1 MAKKVS
7 GETPLMQQHR
17 AIKQKHPD
25 AILLFRVGDFY
36 ETFGQDA
43 VVASRILGITLTKR
57 NNGAAAEAELAG
69 FPHHSLDTY
78 LHKLVKAGHR
88 VAVCDQLEDPKQ
100 AKGLVKRGVTE
111 MLTPGTTVNE
121 KILEQRTNN
130 FLLSIHVDTAEQLG
144 LAFLDLSTG
153 ELYVAQGNRDYAD
166 KLIQGLPT
174 AELIVQRK
182 HQHALKES
190 LGLKTYTFTLDEWI
204 YDSAYAHD
212 LLIKHFQVQSLQGF
226 GVDGLPLGLLAAGA
240 LFHYLKETDHP
251 HLHHIVKMQ
260 RIDQHSFLWMDRFTI
275 RNLEL
280 LQPARE
286 GGPTLLSVIDQT
298 QTPMGGR
305 LLKRWL
311 LFPLVDGHTIN
322 ERLDAVSYLIEKRTL
337 HEKLIDPLGQLGDLE
352 RIAARI
358 ALRKISPR
366 EVWALAEFLEKI
378 AAIHSELFTTTQPA
392 LQQLGCTLDP
402 LQAVC
407 TYIKKMIVDNPPTQL
422 QKGGV
427 IASGANTEL
436 DELRELAAS
445 GKNFL
450 QHMQEREATSTG
462 ISSLKIAF
470 NSIFGYYLEVT
481 HAHKEKVPTHWIRKQ
496 TLTNAERYITPE
508 LKEYEDKIVGA
519 EERML
524 KIEIEL
530 FDQLLTALQSH
541 ITTLQ
546 QNAQAIAAIDCFCCF
561 ATTAIQ
567 NNYCRP
573 LVTATE
579 KLEIIAGRHP
589 VIERSLPTGQP
600 YINNDLLLTKEDQQV
615 IILTGPNMSGKSAL
629 LRQTAL
635 ISLLAHVGHFV
646 PASAATIP
654 LTDKIFTRVG
664 AADNLAGGEST
675 FMVEMNE
682 TASIINN
689 LSEKSLVILDEIGR
703 GTSTYDGVSI
713 AWSIAAYLH
722 ESPCKPLTLFATHY
736 HELNELEA
744 YFKRTRNYHI
754 TYQESGNRV
763 IFLRKLAP
771 GGSLHSF
778 GIHVARMAGM
788 PPNLLSLAEEKLA
801 ELENAN
807 QTQTPKGL
815 KGLPAQSSK
824 TPQLQLSIFEAES
837 PLVSEWRS
845 LLENIDIERL
855 TPLEALVKLQE
866 IKKKL
871 G

>member
-17 AIKQKHPD
+17 AIKQKYPD

-43 VVASRILGITLTKR
+43 IIAARILGITLTKR
-57 NNGAAAEAELAG
+57 NNGAAADAELAG

-78 LHKLVKAGHR
+78 LYKLVKAGHR

-111 MLTPGTTVNE
+111 MLTPGTTVND
-121 KILEQRTNN
+121 KILEQRSNN
-130 FLLSIHVDTAEQLG
+130 FLLSIHVDNAEQLG

-182 HQHALKES
+182 QQHALKEL
-190 LGLKTYTFTLDEWI
+190 LGIQTYTFTLDEWI
-204 YDSAYAHD
+204 YDAVYAHD
-212 LLIKHFQVQSLQGF
+212 LLLKHFQVQSLQGF
-226 GVDGLPLGLLAAGA
+226 GVDALPLGLIAAGA

-251 HLHHIVKMQ
+251 HLHHIRKMQ

-280 LQPARE
+280 LHPSRE

-311 LFPLVDGHTIN
+311 LFPLIDSNKIN
-322 ERLDAVSYLIEKRTL
+322 ERLEAVAYLIDKRAL
-337 HEKLIDPLGQLGDLE
+337 KENLSECLRQLGDLE

-366 EVWALAEFLEKI
+366 EVWTLAYFLEQI
-378 AAIHSELFTTTQPA
+378 SSIHAALGKETQPA
-392 LQQLGCTLDP
+392 LHQLGNSLQPLDKLRESIQQTL
-402 LQAVC
+402 VE
-407 TYIKKMIVDNPPTQL
+407 NPPTQV

-427 IASGANTEL
+427 IANGVHQEL
-436 DELRELAAS
+436 DELRALATS

-450 QHMQEREATSTG
+450 QQMQEREAAETG

-470 NSIFGYYLEVT
+470 NSVFGYYLEVT
-481 HAHKEKVPTHWIRKQ
+481 NAHKEKVPTTWIRKQ

-508 LKEYEDKIVGA
+508 LKEYEEKIVGA
-519 EERML
+519 EDRML
-524 KIEIEL
+524 KIEVEV
-530 FDQLLTALQSH
+530 FEQLLNSLQPH
-541 ITTLQ
+541 IAALQ

-561 ATTAIQ
+561 ASNAIQ
-567 NNYCRP
+567 FNYCRP
-573 LVTATE
+573 LVNANE

-600 YINNDLLLTKEDQQV
+600 YISNDLLLNKEQQQI

-635 ISLLAHVGHFV
+635 ISLLAHVGHYV

-722 ESPCKPLTLFATHY
+722 ESAHKPLTLFATHY
-736 HELNELEA
+736 HELNELEEQ
-744 YFKRTRNYHI
+744 FKRTRNYHI

-763 IFLRKLAP
+763 LFLRKLAP

-788 PPNLLSLAEEKLA
+788 PTNLLRLAEKKLA
-801 ELENAN
+801 ELEKASLLQQQNAGIN
-807 QTQTPKGL
+807 PSQK
-815 KGLPAQSSK
+815 PAK
-824 TPQLQLSIFEAES
+824 TPQMQLSIFEATS
-837 PLVSEWRS
+837 PLVTEWRL